1 MQVTCMPTYV
11 YYHLMRLKHP
21 QSLDNDIDRNAFH
34 LDKHIFT
41 GYMHSQEL
49 CDDIWLTWWI
59 GYIEARDRYGTQ
71 EIKGRMSYKLKQLFK
86 FIGPPELYVDGPIQS
101 ILARPGTGAID
112 AEYSDSWLDDSPYCS
127 TGCEDRRLATEL
139 WIALT
144 VNNGQGRPASSVR
157 DRGPVKM
164 KCPDGFIARPDHVL
178 NIRERWDERG
188 LEIMRRIKEID
199 DTFDGDRSFNSQWL
213 RNEYVQEVVQCK
225 CVENPKK
232 RQPIE
237 VLVQCFDVEPT
248 FENIM
253 GFTRDWTQDDLPDTG
268 IDTTLQDAL
277 DQWSGWGHTLSSVSI
292 LVSMVPL
299 TGAYAKSAGYSK
311 RISSIRV

>member
-1 MQVTCMPTYV
+1 
-11 YYHLMRLKHP
+11 
-21 QSLDNDIDRNAFH
+21 
-34 LDKHIFT
+34 
-41 GYMHSQEL
+41 
-49 CDDIWLTWWI
+49 
-59 GYIEARDRYGTQ
+59 
-71 EIKGRMSYKLKQLFK
+71 
-86 FIGPPELYVDGPIQS
+86 
-101 ILARPGTGAID
+101 
-112 AEYSDSWLDDSPYCS
+112 
-127 TGCEDRRLATEL
+127 
-139 WIALT
+139 
-144 VNNGQGRPASSVR
+144 
-157 DRGPVKM
+157 M

-277 DQWSGWGHTLSSVSI
+277 DQWSGWGHTLSSVSL